1 MIKSQPMIAVSDVQ
15 ASARFYM
22 ALLGAVSGHGGDEY
36 EQLLVEGRLVLQLH
50 DCRPDANHGPL
61 WDLDILPGNGV
72 ILWFVT
78 DVFEAQLKR
87 VQDMK
92 APLDREPAMNP
103 FSRSMELWLHDP
115 DGYQIVIAG
124 PSQFKHKKDR

>member
-1 MIKSQPMIAVSDVQ
+1 MIKPQPMIAVSDVQ

-61 WDLDILPGNGV
+61 RDLDTPPGNGV

-78 DVFEAQLKR
+78 DDFEAQLAR
-87 VQDMK
+87 VQAMG
-92 APLDREPAMNP
+92 APLDREPSQNP

-124 PSQFKHKKDR
+124 PSKFEHKKDR